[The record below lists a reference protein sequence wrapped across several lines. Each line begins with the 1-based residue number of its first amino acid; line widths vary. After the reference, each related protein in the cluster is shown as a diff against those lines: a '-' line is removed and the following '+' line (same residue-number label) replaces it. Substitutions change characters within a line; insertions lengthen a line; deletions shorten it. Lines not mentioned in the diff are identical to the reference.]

1 MKTLHFEVQKQRI
14 GMSECAELVADSAE
28 IYETAFSFDAAW
40 DGFAR
45 TAVFECAG
53 ERCEQLLVED
63 RCVMPWEILHADEY
77 LRVGVYGVSGSRIMP
92 TVYSHPMYVAQGA
105 EVSETARERS
115 PDVFDQIVE
124 IGQQAAEAKQQWENM
139 SVEAETLSVGS
150 PAAAS
155 YSGGVL
161 HLGIPDG
168 GVSSWNDLTDKPFE
182 SLGENLKVVGGAL
195 TVDTAPNVQQDN
207 TKPITS
213 AAVYTEVGNINAL
226 LALI

>member
-1 MKTLHFEVQKQRI
+1 MKTLHFEVQRQRI
-14 GMSECAELVADSAE
+14 GMPECAELVADSAE
-28 IYETAFSFDAAW
+28 IYEAVFTFDAVW

-53 ERCEQLLVED
+53 ERCEQLIVDD
-63 RCVMPWEILHADEY
+63 RCIVPWEILHEDAY
-77 LRVGVYGVSGSRIMP
+77 LRVGVYGVNGSAAMP
-92 TVYSHPMYVAQGA
+92 TVYSRTMYVAQGA
-105 EVSETARERS
+105 EPSEASREHS
-115 PDVFDQIVE
+115 ADVFDQIVE
-124 IGQQAAEAKQQWENM
+124 IGQQTAEARAQWEGIRA
-139 SVEAETLSVGS
+139 EAQTLPVG
-150 PAAAS
+150 AAATAS
-155 YSGGVL
+155 YSDGVL

-168 GVSSWNDLTDKPFE
+168 GVSSWNDLTGKPFE
-182 SLGENLKVVGGAL
+182 SIGENLKIVGGAL